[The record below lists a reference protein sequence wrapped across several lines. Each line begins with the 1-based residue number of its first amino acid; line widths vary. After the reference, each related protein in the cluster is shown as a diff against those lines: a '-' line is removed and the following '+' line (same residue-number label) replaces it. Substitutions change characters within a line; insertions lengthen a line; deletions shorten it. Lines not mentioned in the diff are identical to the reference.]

1 MTETQDSL
9 RDCLAPA
16 KLNLFLHITGR
27 RPNGYHDLQTVF
39 QLLDWGD
46 TLHFTRRQD
55 GRITRTVEVEGV
67 PADTDLTV
75 RAAKLLKEHTG
86 TQEGVEIDIEKRL
99 PMGAGLGGG
108 SSDAATTLLALN
120 RLWKLNLPRLELQE
134 LALKLGADV
143 PFFVF
148 GKNAFAEGVGEAL
161 ECVQLPPRHFLVVTP
176 QVHVPTAEIFSEKSL
191 TRDTETCT
199 IAVFLAQQATQNG
212 WPDSFGRNDMQ
223 AVVAGKY
230 AEVAQVLKWFES
242 ISNSTTPARMT
253 GSGASVFAAFASRS
267 EAEAAQA
274 KLQSEQPAWRSAVAS
289 SLDTHPLFA
298 FAS

>member
-1 MTETQDSL
+1 MSSTDSI

-27 RPNGYHDLQTVF
+27 RPDGYHALQTVF

-46 TLHFTRRQD
+46 VLHFTRRDDGIVTRVTDVPGVAQD
-55 GRITRTVEVEGV
+55 
-67 PADTDLTV
+67 DDLVV
-75 RAAKLLKEHTG
+75 RAARLLQQHTG
-86 TQEGVEIDIEKRL
+86 SRYGVQIEIDKRL

-120 RLWKLNLPRLELQE
+120 RLWGVDLSRETLQN
-134 LALKLGADV
+134 LALQLGADV

-148 GKNAFAEGVGEAL
+148 GQNAFAEGVGEAL
-161 ECVQLPPRHFLVVTP
+161 QAVELPKRFFLVVTP
-176 QVHVPTAEIFSEKSL
+176 NVHVPTAAIFSEKAL
-191 TRDTETCT
+191 TRDTEVVKITD
-199 IAVFLAQQATQNG
+199 FLAQQRSDTN

-230 AEVAQVLKWFES
+230 AEVAKVLEWF
-242 ISNSTTPARMT
+242 SNLAPARMT
-253 GSGASVFAAFASRS
+253 GSGASVFAAFPSRA
-267 EAEAAQA
+267 EAEMAQA
-274 KLQSEQPAWRSAVAS
+274 KLPASWKSVVTG
-289 SLDTHPLFA
+289 SLDSHPLFA